1 MHDEVMPH
9 VGEHIIL
16 GRLATRAVKGV
27 DCIEQ
32 QHLVTVQNKRVNLP
46 VEKFFSLRIDSVG
59 GHFLMLDS
67 YCTVLRG
74 KILFPTYMPFLGL

>member
-9 VGEHIIL
+9 VGEDIIL

-27 DCIEQ
+27 VYVAHH
-32 QHLVTVQNKRVNLP
+32 HLVTVQNKRVNLP

-59 GHFLMLDS
+59 GNFLILDS
-67 YCTVLRG
+67 YCTALRG